1 MKVTFFFRVL
11 AALIFG
17 ASTTHA
23 ASPEKKRDPSR
34 EWLDNRWE
42 IRYVLFMDAQKYMRR
57 SIQFAKKRNAF
68 DGKQSEPYVYL
79 NAKELFTQSTQV
91 ITSKTAH
98 TATVL
103 ISFDRN
109 GRVINNDPVLSQ
121 YTGKISLIRSLV
133 LTRNNEP
140 YEKPY
145 KIANWD
151 QGIPGDSS
159 FSPAVCS
166 TLDAFR
172 YEINW
177 KKDDPSGHV
186 GCREWTAQLYDPGQ
200 PYIDVTTYSKRG
212 NFIGEL
218 VGWSRFEDPP
228 KPVIGMHG
236 KQWLCLHECPAG
248 ERPGVIADLRAWT
261 RKHGYPMP
269 ERPPRQPLYPDSEY
283 QDDLNKFWNH

>member
-1 MKVTFFFRVL
+1 MNYLFPLILCAL
-11 AALIFG
+11 ACV
-17 ASTTHA
+17 ASSAKANTVET
-23 ASPEKKRDPSR
+23 KQRPSR
-34 EWLDNRWE
+34 QWFDKSWS
-42 IRYVLFMDAQKYMRR
+42 IRYVLFLNSKKHMATGIAIAKSMNALDGKHEEPMVYLEAQEL
-57 SIQFAKKRNAF
+57 FAKIIALRGSGSA
-68 DGKQSEPYVYL
+68 PV
-79 NAKELFTQSTQV
+79 A
-91 ITSKTAH
+91 A
-98 TATVL
+98 VL

-109 GRVINNDPVLSQ
+109 GRVMNKDPVLSPFM
-121 YTGKISLIRSLV
+121 GKLSYINSLV
-133 LTRNNEP
+133 LIRTSDP
-140 YEKPY
+140 TSKPY
-145 KIANWD
+145 AFADWD
-151 QGIPGDSS
+151 QGIPGDVS
-159 FSPAVCS
+159 FSPAVCT
-166 TLDAFR
+166 TLDSHRYGPYWQSDDFR
-172 YEINW
+172 GN
-177 KKDDPSGHV
+177 V

-283 QDDLNKFWNH
+283 QDDLNEFWNY

>member
-1 MKVTFFFRVL
+1 MNVTFFFRVL
-11 AALIFG
+11 AALIFA
-17 ASTTHA
+17 ASATHA
-23 ASPEKKRDPSR
+23 ASPTKKRDPSR
-34 EWLDNRWE
+34 EWLDKRWE

-57 SIQFAKKRNAF
+57 SVQFAKKRNAL

-109 GRVINNDPVLSQ
+109 GCVINNDPVLSQ

-151 QGIPGDSS
+151 QGIPGDIS
-159 FSPAVCS
+159 FSPAVCT

-172 YEINW
+172 
-177 KKDDPSGHV
+177 
-186 GCREWTAQLYDPGQ
+186 
-200 PYIDVTTYSKRG
+200 
-212 NFIGEL
+212 
-218 VGWSRFEDPP
+218 
-228 KPVIGMHG
+228 
-236 KQWLCLHECPAG
+236 
-248 ERPGVIADLRAWT
+248 
-261 RKHGYPMP
+261 
-269 ERPPRQPLYPDSEY
+269 
-283 QDDLNKFWNH
+283 